1 MTQVSGMT
9 ISVRTI
15 AGGFVYPECPRW
27 HNGQLWFADQ
37 HDGLVH
43 VLDGDGTRRDNFAVP
58 GGPSGMGW
66 LPDGDLLVVSMNDR
80 KLFRRLGDGKL
91 VLHADLAGIHPF
103 HSNDMVVDAEG
114 RAYVGN
120 IGFDFYAGQPPAPTV
135 LATVSPDGEVGMAA
149 DGLMCPNGSV
159 ITADGSTLVIAES
172 MAARL
177 TAFDIGSDGSLSN
190 RRLFAALDGHVPD
203 GICLDAEGH
212 VWAASP
218 YEKMVL
224 RVSPAGEIVDRIV
237 IPDASPYACMLG
249 GADGRDLFIC
259 VAPHHAPEIT
269 TKLTGGRIDV
279 VRAPAPGAG
288 RP

>member
-1 MTQVSGMT
+1 MTLT
-9 ISVRTI
+9 VRTI

-27 HNGQLWFADQ
+27 HDGQLWFADQ

-43 VLDGDGTRRDNFAVP
+43 VLAVDGARSDGFAVP

-66 LPDGDLLVVSMNDR
+66 LPGGDLLVVSMHDR
-80 KLFRRLGDGKL
+80 KLFRRSPDGTL
-91 VLHADLAGIHPF
+91 TLHADLSGVHPF

-135 LATVSPDGEVGMAA
+135 LAMVMPDGRVNVIA
-149 DGLMCPNGSV
+149 DGLMCPNGAV
-159 ITADGSTLVIAES
+159 ISPDGRTLVIAES
-172 MAARL
+172 MAERL
-177 TAFDIGSDGSLSN
+177 TAFDIGADGGLSN
-190 RRLFAALDGHVPD
+190 RRLFATVDGHVPD

-218 YEKMVL
+218 YEKVVL
-224 RVSPAGEIVDRIV
+224 RVSPAGAIVDRVV
-237 IPDASPYACMLG
+237 IPDANPYACMLG

-259 VAPHHAPEIT
+259 VAPHHDPEMT
-269 TKLTGGRIDV
+269 VKLRGGRIDV
-279 VRAPAPGAG
+279 FRAPAPGAG